1 MFVFWSCKND
11 DTDYIDT
18 AEYYTTVA
26 YVVGYHFNAGI
37 TTDSENRTAKAK
49 MYLLFTENMQDT
61 LATKHLPDD
70 LFTFPA
76 NIVYSGGFIGYNL
89 FPQENMDTYKV
100 QLTYRVMTKEEESL
114 YEMSVKV
121 NAYHEPKYY
130 GIYPKFIII
139 KSIEKIN

>member
-11 DTDYIDT
+11 DTDDIDT

-26 YVVGYHFNAGI
+26 YVVGYDLDQGI
-37 TTDSENRTAKAK
+37 ITNSEDGTAKAK

-76 NIVYSGGFIGYNL
+76 NIIYRGGFIGYNL
-89 FPQENMDTYKV
+89 FPQEYRDTYKV
-100 QLTYRVMTKEEESL
+100 QLTYRVMTNEEVSL
-114 YEMSVKV
+114 YGMYIAAH
-121 NAYHEPKYY
+121 AYYEPKYY